1 MGTRG
6 CASGPSTE
14 ASLRKFRFSR
24 LGPKGQPVD
33 TALLE
38 KVATAM
44 TARPADPQAVQPVSA
59 DPPVPAGYT
68 YLGQFVDHDLTLD
81 NTAKALGENVTV
93 NELLQGRSPALDL
106 DSVYGRGPHDADDDR
121 FYAPDKVKLKVGIT
135 AAIDGPGTNVNLN
148 GYDLPRVTQGSKK
161 AERQAALMPD
171 HRNDENLAV
180 AQTHLAFLRFHNR
193 VVDELADRGVPSTLL
208 FERARDQ
215 VVRHYQWL
223 LKTDFLPRIVDQ
235 SIVDDVFTNGRRF
248 FELPAGDGNGNGRYG
263 HQKSGDRPTMP
274 IEFSVAAYRLGHSMV
289 RAAYDWNRI
298 FSGRGGSLRFLFIFS
313 GTSGNF
319 DPFGPINDP
328 ESGLFERLPTNWTVD
343 WRRMYDFAGEA
354 NRPDLAGPNG
364 VNVAQRIDTLLVNP
378 LAELPEGTFGF
389 GTNPTSIQ
397 LNLAF
402 RNLVRANMVSLA
414 SGQEMAEFLGL
425 DALKPEE
432 ILDRFR
438 RRGAGRADRRGEVG
452 LRQPY
457 AAVVLHPARGR
468 AAQRPADRGRRPP
481 GRRGVPPGH
490 GGQPDLDRA
499 GPGLAAELR
508 SGRRDVPDGR
518 PVAVRVR
525 GPQGPARAAGR
536 RPAEPLRATGR
547 GLAGSRSSPPGRRE
561 DAHAHGPPPPS
572 GHRPDQ
578 GGEDVTEHR
587 VSLGADLVAPA
598 RLHLV
603 QQIADAADHRV
614 TGRSA
619 ADDLGPAVAGV
630 AVDHQEASRRE
641 LRDELAQALLADPEF
656 VGEVD
661 DAAARRRDDVEDA
674 GLRRAEVGQRRRR
687 YGVRAQPAVRAVQQ
701 VCHVGRWPDIPID
714 VRHGA
719 PYGQVD
725 K

>member
-1 MGTRG
+1 MRDNYYVVGEGILTTDGHEGVCER
-6 CASGPSTE
+6 PSTE

-33 TALLE
+33 TTLLE

-44 TARPADPQAVQPVSA
+44 TARPADPQTVQPVSA
-59 DPPVPAGYT
+59 DPAVPAGYT

-81 NTAKALGENVTV
+81 NTAKALGESVTV

-121 FYAPDKVKLKVGIT
+121 FYAPDKIKLKVGIT

-215 VVRHYQWL
+215 VIRHYQWL
-223 LKTDFLPRIVDQ
+223 LKTDFLPRIVEQ

-248 FELPAGDGNGNGRYG
+248 FELPAGANGNGRYG

-364 VNVAQRIDTLLVNP
+364 VNIAQRIDTLLVNP

-389 GTNPTSIQ
+389 GTSPTSIQ

-414 SGQEMAEFLGL
+414 SGQEMAEFMGL

-432 ILDRFR
+432 ILTGSG
-438 RRGAGRADRRGEVG
+438 GAVLDALTDEEKSAFASRTPLWFYI
-452 LRQPY
+452 LRE
-457 AAVVLHPARGR
+457 
-468 AAQRPADRGRRPP
+468 
-481 GRRGVPPGH
+481 
-490 GGQPDLDRA
+490 
-499 GPGLAAELR
+499 AELH
-508 SGRRDVPDGR
+508 SGRLTGVGGR
-518 PVAVRVR
+518 LVAEVFH
-525 GPQGPARAAGR
+525 RAM
-536 RPAEPLRATGR
+536 E
-547 GLAGSRSSPPGRRE
+547 GSRISIVRDPGWRPSFGP
-561 DAHAHGPPPPS
+561 DAETF
-572 GHRPDQ
+572 RM
-578 GGEDVTEHR
+578 V
-587 VSLGADLVAPA
+587 DLLLFAFE
-598 RLHLV
+598 
-603 QQIADAADHRV
+603 
-614 TGRSA
+614 GRQ
-619 ADDLGPAVAGV
+619 D
-630 AVDHQEASRRE
+630 
-641 LRDELAQALLADPEF
+641 LLAPL
-656 VGEVD
+656 G
-661 DAAARRRDDVEDA
+661 DA
-674 GLRRAEVGQRRRR
+674 
-687 YGVRAQPAVRAVQQ
+687 P
-701 VCHVGRWPDIPID
+701 PNP
-714 VRHGA
+714 
-719 PYGQVD
+719 
-725 K
+725 